1 MGMFDTINCKIVL
14 PMPENP
20 RGYTGSYSFQ
30 TKDFDCALDNY
41 IIDENS
47 NLLFVQTE
55 LKHVEGDSN
64 DKSFFGRFGR
74 MEKVKEWTEPTN
86 ITKCIEMYDYIQ
98 SNDTD
103 YDYAISYNVYLSSG
117 HVERITLNKF
127 EAYDNVQR
135 KKDGAEFIERLKKL
149 KKFESTLFY
158 KLIIKPYNKIIRFMT
173 RHVSK
178 FATILLTVSYK
189 IERKLLI

>member
-1 MGMFDTINCKIVL
+1 
-14 PMPENP
+14 
-20 RGYTGSYSFQ
+20 
-30 TKDFDCALDNY
+30 
-41 IIDENS
+41 
-47 NLLFVQTE
+47 
-55 LKHVEGDSN
+55 
-64 DKSFFGRFGR
+64 
-74 MEKVKEWTEPTN
+74 
-86 ITKCIEMYDYIQ
+86 
-98 SNDTD
+98 
-103 YDYAISYNVYLSSG
+103 VYLSSG
-117 HVERITLNKF
+117 SVERITLNKF

-135 KKDGAEFIERLKKL
+135 KKDEAEFIERLKKL